1 MNWGIRNK
9 GMFLSDSLKI
19 FSGSSNPALTAEVCK
34 YLEIP
39 LGGAQ
44 ISKFPDGEKLVR
56 VEDNVR
62 GRDCFV
68 VQSICEPVDENLV
81 ELLIYLDCLRRA
93 SARRITAVVPYFGY
107 ARQDR
112 KDEGRVPIT
121 AKLVA
126 NLITTAGADRVLTID
141 LHAHQ
146 LQGFFDIPVD
156 HLSGQLVLSKYFKD
170 KKIPNLTVVAPDVG
184 NIKLAAR
191 YAGHLNGDLAIV
203 HKRRV
208 SGKEVVVEEMIGQV
222 LGRNILMCDDIIATG
237 GTICSAANLL
247 QKLGA
252 AEIYVGAT
260 HGVLAGEAL
269 DRLAQAPIKE
279 IVVTDTIPPNK
290 NIEYRTANPECR
302 SSNFKVRHSTFVI
315 LSVSAMLGEAIKRIH
330 RDESVSS
337 LFNQSSS

>member
-1 MNWGIRNK
+1 MNWGVRNK
-9 GMFLSDSLKI
+9 GMFLSDSLKV
-19 FSGSSNPALTAEVCK
+19 FSGSSNPVLTAEVCK

-39 LGGAQ
+39 LGGAN

-126 NLITTAGADRVLTID
+126 NLITTAGADRVLAID

-191 YAGHLNGDLAIV
+191 YAGHLSGDLAIV

-208 SGKEVVVEEMIGQV
+208 SGKEVVAEEIIGAVE
-222 LGRNILMCDDIIATG
+222 GRNILMCDDIIATG
-237 GTICSAANLL
+237 GTICSAVNLVR
-247 QKLGA
+247 KLGA

-260 HGVLAGEAL
+260 HGVLAGEAM
-269 DRLAQAPIKE
+269 DKLAQAPIEE
-279 IVVTDTIPPNK
+279 IVVTDTIPLNDRAAK
-290 NIEYRTANPECR
+290 LGNI
-302 SSNFKVRHSTFVI
+302 KVLT
-315 LSVSAMLGEAIKRIH
+315 VSAMLGEAIKRIH

-337 LFNQSSS
+337 LFNQSG